1 MKRNNIFKLIIPNT
15 RTNIIAFSVFIIGII
30 TGSIF
35 IMVINT
41 NDKSLVV
48 EHITKFFSNVN
59 SSDYSYLDSL
69 KNMLSLNY
77 FYVIVIWVLG
87 LSILGILVNI
97 FLTYLK
103 GFIIGFTTSSLIIT
117 YGFKSI
123 LAVILYIIPHT
134 LINSLVIIVLTIY
147 SITFS
152 KYLLIQIFQK
162 KDMKTKNFMKKYLII
177 LLIAVVL
184 TLVSSISEVYL
195 FPFLLKL
202 IIKLYVWTT
211 IIPNK

>member
-35 IMVINT
+35 IMAINT

-69 KNMLSLNY
+69 MNMLSLNY

-152 KYLLIQIFQK
+152 RYLLIQIFQK

-177 LLIAVVL
+177 LLIAVAL

-202 IIKLYVWTT
+202 IIKLYV
-211 IIPNK
+211 

>member
-15 RTNIIAFSVFIIGII
+15 ITNIIAFSVFIIGII

-35 IMVINT
+35 IMAINT

-48 EHITKFFSNVN
+48 EHITKFFNNVN

-202 IIKLYVWTT
+202 IIKLYV
-211 IIPNK
+211 

>member
-15 RTNIIAFSVFIIGII
+15 RTNIIAFSVFIIGIT

-35 IMVINT
+35 IMLINT
-41 NDKSLVV
+41 NDKSLIV
-48 EHITKFFSNVN
+48 EHITNFFENVN
-59 SSDYSYLDSL
+59 SSNYSYLDSL
-69 KNMLSLNY
+69 KNILSLNY
-77 FYVIVIWVLG
+77 FYVIVIWILG
-87 LSILGILVNI
+87 LSILGILVNM

-134 LINSLVIIVLTIY
+134 LINSLVIIILTIY

-152 KYLLIQIFQK
+152 RYLLIQIFQK

-177 LLIAVVL
+177 LLIAISL

-202 IIKLYVWTT
+202 IIKLYV
-211 IIPNK
+211 

>member
-1 MKRNNIFKLIIPNT
+1 
-15 RTNIIAFSVFIIGII
+15 
-30 TGSIF
+30 
-35 IMVINT
+35 
-41 NDKSLVV
+41 
-48 EHITKFFSNVN
+48 
-59 SSDYSYLDSL
+59 
-69 KNMLSLNY
+69 MLSLNY

-123 LAVILYIIPHT
+123 LAVILYIITHT

-152 KYLLIQIFQK
+152 RYLLIQIFQK

-177 LLIAVVL
+177 LLIAVAL

-202 IIKLYVWTT
+202 IIKLYV
-211 IIPNK
+211 

>member
-35 IMVINT
+35 IMAINT

-152 KYLLIQIFQK
+152 RYLLIQIFQK

-177 LLIAVVL
+177 LLIAVSL

-202 IIKLYVWTT
+202 IIKLYV
-211 IIPNK
+211 

>member
-15 RTNIIAFSVFIIGII
+15 RTNIIAFSVFIIGIT

-41 NDKSLVV
+41 NDKSLIV
-48 EHITKFFSNVN
+48 EHITNFFENVN
-59 SSDYSYLDSL
+59 SSNYSYLDSL
-69 KNMLSLNY
+69 KNILSLNY
-77 FYVIVIWVLG
+77 FYVIVIWILG
-87 LSILGILVNI
+87 LSILGILVNM

-177 LLIAVVL
+177 LLIAISL

-202 IIKLYVWTT
+202 IIKLYV
-211 IIPNK
+211 

>member
-15 RTNIIAFSVFIIGII
+15 RTNIIAFSVFIIGIT

-35 IMVINT
+35 IMVINA
-41 NDKSLVV
+41 NDKRLIV
-48 EHITKFFSNVN
+48 EHITNFFENVN
-59 SSDYSYLDSL
+59 SSNYSYLDSL
-69 KNMLSLNY
+69 KNILSLNY
-77 FYVIVIWVLG
+77 FYVIVIWILG
-87 LSILGILVNI
+87 LSILGILVNM

-152 KYLLIQIFQK
+152 RYLLIQIFQK

-177 LLIAVVL
+177 LLIAISL

-202 IIKLYVWTT
+202 IIKLYV
-211 IIPNK
+211 

>member
-41 NDKSLVV
+41 NDKSLIV

-152 KYLLIQIFQK
+152 RYLLIQIFQK

-177 LLIAVVL
+177 LLIAVAL

-202 IIKLYVWTT
+202 IIKLYV
-211 IIPNK
+211 

>member
-15 RTNIIAFSVFIIGII
+15 KTNIIAFSIFIIGII

-59 SSDYSYLDSL
+59 SSNYSYLDSL

-134 LINSLVIIVLTIY
+134 LINSLVIIILTIY

-152 KYLLIQIFQK
+152 RYLLIQIFQK

-177 LLIAVVL
+177 LLIAVAL

-202 IIKLYVWTT
+202 IIKLYV
-211 IIPNK
+211 